1 MSARRKRR
9 KVSSGAAVALVSDTH
24 GVVDEILLAGL
35 RNQPLDAV
43 IHPGDIGDVKRK
55 SRLSGEQVLQA
66 LQAAAGGAALSAVL
80 GNVDEPDAALVGNGS
95 VGLTAVVE
103 QLGIRMLIKRPP
115 RAPEGGCERE
125 RERAAAGAGEE
136 GTGGCVGVWPL
147 PRAVR
152 GPIDS
157 RRGA

>member
-1 MSARRKRR
+1 MHMRAKTSHGKNGGPPAAELLVAAAESREARRPKAGNEMSARRKRR

-103 QLGIRMLIKRPP
+103 QLGIRMLIT
-115 RAPEGGCERE
+115 A
-125 RERAAAGAGEE
+125 
-136 GTGGCVGVWPL
+136 TW
-147 PRAVR
+147 
-152 GPIDS
+152 S
-157 RRGA
+157 T

>member
-103 QLGIRMLIKRPP
+103 QLGIRMLIT
-115 RAPEGGCERE
+115 A
-125 RERAAAGAGEE
+125 
-136 GTGGCVGVWPL
+136 TW
-147 PRAVR
+147 
-152 GPIDS
+152 S
-157 RRGA
+157 T

>member
-1 MSARRKRR
+1 MHHDARKNISQAAKTGAGRAAGRPACDELAAAERPEGPKAGNEMSARRKRR

-103 QLGIRMLIKRPP
+103 QLGIRMLITIY
-115 RAPEGGCERE
+115 A
-125 RERAAAGAGEE
+125 
-136 GTGGCVGVWPL
+136 
-147 PRAVR
+147 
-152 GPIDS
+152 
-157 RRGA
+157 